1 MPALPI
7 FIKEFSSKKEYQND
21 QPYDRFAKGICQLK
35 RYILTRLLSLIPVLL
50 IVAIVVFFLIH
61 LTPGD
66 PASVILGPQ
75 ASPAE
80 VEQLRDKLGLNLP
93 LYQQFFDWFI
103 GLFRG
108 DLGWSI
114 SQNKPVLDA
123 FLEHL
128 GPTLSLSILAQAIS
142 IILAIPIGIIAARKR
157 GSKTDQFFMVLVM
170 LGMAVPSFLLG
181 LLLMQLFGVK
191 LKWFPVAGYEPL
203 SAGVWNHLRYM
214 IMPALALGII
224 QTAVIARMT
233 RSSMLDVL
241 SANYIKT
248 AKAKGL
254 KQRIVIYKHALR
266 NASIAIITVVGES
279 FGSLIAGAVVTET
292 VFNLPGIGQLIMN
305 SILRRDYA
313 VIQGVI
319 LLASVSYLLVN
330 LIVDLLYGVI
340 DPRVRLNRKV

>member
-1 MPALPI
+1 M
-7 FIKEFSSKKEYQND
+7 
-21 QPYDRFAKGICQLK
+21 K

-66 PASVILGPQ
+66 PASVILGSQ

-340 DPRVRLNRKV
+340 DPRVRLNRKT